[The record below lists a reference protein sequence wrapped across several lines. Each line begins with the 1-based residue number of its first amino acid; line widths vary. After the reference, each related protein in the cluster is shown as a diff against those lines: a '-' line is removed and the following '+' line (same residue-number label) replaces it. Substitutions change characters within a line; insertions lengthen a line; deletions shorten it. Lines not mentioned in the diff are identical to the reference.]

1 MHISYARRRG
11 PAVAPATWGTGKSE
25 LKISIAR
32 GRGRIGDGGVVGS
45 SHPPTAAISHEKSAP
60 PPLPG
65 GLKPGLGP
73 LRGRVLKD
81 MTWK

>member
-1 MHISYARRRG
+1 MSREQGA
-11 PAVAPATWGTGKSE
+11 
-25 LKISIAR
+25 
-32 GRGRIGDGGVVGS
+32 GS
-45 SHPPTAAISHEKSAP
+45 RPFQNAFRASV
-60 PPLPG
+60 LPG